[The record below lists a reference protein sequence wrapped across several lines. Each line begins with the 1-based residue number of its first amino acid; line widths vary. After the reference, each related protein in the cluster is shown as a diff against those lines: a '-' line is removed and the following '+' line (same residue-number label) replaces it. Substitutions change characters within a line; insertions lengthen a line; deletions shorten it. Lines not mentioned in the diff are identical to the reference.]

1 MQLRTPSKK
10 NTNISNKDIE
20 KEFKNLRKELLDLTL
35 RNPLLNFK
43 ARNRNLSIINQSP
56 MNAYKILV
64 LENKRM
70 YFSPNKKETKRSR
83 AHTFIDQTREFLS
96 QETDKTLK
104 ADLTP
109 SELQK
114 RLFYID
120 QQSKTMVQEQGY
132 NILYI
137 ALGFIEWIDK
147 KKPRQKNLAP
157 LILIPVALE
166 RKKVG
171 NSFSLSWTGEDIQ
184 NNISIQAKLREAGIE
199 LPKFEQTS
207 YIEGVNQ
214 YLADVKKAIRPFS
227 KWDVRDDVALGF
239 FSFTK
244 FVMYNDLNP
253 ESWSEDVDLTKNEL
267 IQAIFNPSKNIY
279 EDTFEEEDVD
289 EKLHYKT
296 MYQVLD
302 ADSSQIAVIENVK
315 AGHNL
320 VVEGPPGTGKSQT
333 IVNLIAELI
342 AEGKTV
348 LFVSEKMAAL
358 EVVKSRLD
366 SVGLGKFVL
375 ELHSHKTRR
384 KQLLKNLKKATN
396 VRDTR
401 DLKLDQTLRK
411 LENLRDQLDQYAEVI
426 HHPVANVKLSPFELY
441 GMKESSEDYF
451 SKQSRMLPLVRFD
464 NAEDLTM
471 KDLDDIII
479 SLENLAE
486 LYSTIS
492 KNNPWSYCNP
502 KSLLPA
508 DLREI
513 EMLIR
518 DSLESLTDFR
528 YEMNIINEVY
538 GIKIPNTLKEYED
551 SITAL
556 NILNSESAD
565 LVDSSILLSKHWF
578 NNPGQSLELIKLLQR
593 YQNASGLFNKF
604 SDYLLV
610 ADLDTIIYDLEKD
623 SNKKFKLFGGNSHK
637 EELYKLYNGNVP
649 SDREALND
657 LIKVRNHIRVRQSIK
672 DNEALGKA
680 YFGDLWSEH
689 ADANELKQ
697 VANWMNKFV
706 YLISNGTFSENT
718 VKMLSND
725 LFQPN
730 IDSGIEEYVEKG
742 NRFYENLKRLESK
755 LNPRSKIIF
764 KRETEDVPFDK
775 WENQLNKWKGQLSSL
790 HLWSQYSNT
799 KKACMNSPAS
809 LFIKTIEKRNIRK
822 DDVKPLVL
830 GNFADSLLNIVFNEN
845 DTLATFIGEL
855 HENRIAEF
863 KDLDKKIINLNRKRI
878 FNKLNSQIPKIYGAA
893 NDPEAKVLAGEFTRK
908 SGHLPV
914 RTLLEKAGGT
924 IKKIKPVF
932 MMSPL
937 SIAQYLDPTNPKL
950 QFDVVIFDEASQVK
964 PEDALGAF
972 MRGKTAV
979 VMGDTQQLPP
989 TSFFDQMTDSES
1001 GEEVATALDM
1011 ESILHLCK
1019 LSFPVK
1025 MLKWHYRSRHESL
1038 INISNREFYDNEL
1051 LVYPSPSHSDPELGL
1066 KFHYNPNT
1074 QYHRGEGSANPL
1086 EAKDVVKEI
1095 FKHFEKYGDTKSL
1108 GVGTFSVA
1116 QKNAILE
1123 ELEIERKS
1131 HPEFE
1136 PLFSDSKEE
1145 RFFVKNLETIQGD
1158 ERDVIL
1164 ISVGYGYD
1172 TEGKMSLN
1180 FGPLNQDGGERR
1192 LNVLVTRAREKCVVF
1207 TNFRAHDIHLTANPP
1222 FGVKSLQSFLEY
1234 AENLHY
1240 NQSLQDDDYEDAP
1253 FEDAIY
1259 NFISENGYQVDKKVG
1274 CAGFRVDLAIIDPD
1288 NPGKYILGI
1297 QCDGH
1302 NYASSKV
1309 ARDRDR
1315 LREQV
1320 LNGLGWNIYHIWSTD
1335 WYRNRDLAR
1344 AKLLE
1349 NIEST
1354 IINTKVKELKK
1365 KIDDVES
1372 MKINPVTTVILG
1384 KDKDDDTRE
1393 DESDSSID
1401 SDFMNENIAEDIGSI
1416 DNDLA
1421 NIQRV
1426 KENIVEKTEKEKEK
1440 EDLINRY
1447 LEGFDDELN
1456 KNSSKDNNVENEED
1470 SIDFNEDEEDSIDF
1484 NDDDSIDFSEA
1495 EDDSFDFN
1503 EYPED
1508 DNSSKNDDLDE
1519 FSNDFDESNEDLEDI
1534 KLSNL
1539 TEEDKEDINSH
1550 KNATIVDIFGDD
1562 EDDEDGI
1569 ANEYSLSNSPK
1580 FRKKKSSEDESKSKK
1595 EIKTKENAQNNAPKK
1610 DKKDNEKFKITAPK
1624 KDKKENRNIKI
1635 TAPKNEKKENK
1646 NIERSKPQKENK
1658 NYEKENKTNLK
1669 HQKENKN
1676 YEKINKTNPNH
1687 QKNKFNSSKDD
1698 ISSKFEGNSNHKG
1711 KIQENDSNI
1720 KKDILEG
1727 EFKLKENNKF
1737 NKRKNSS
1744 RMNNNGNHRGK
1755 SLMNRLR
1762 NLGDGLVNNLQ
1773 NNDNQDN
1780 QKSND
1785 IPKEEKTIE
1794 DKPQKDES
1802 IEFKPQ
1808 NEMIEEFIE
1817 DIEDSPIDESDILK
1831 EIIEDTP
1838 IEESDILKEII
1849 EETPIEESDIL
1860 EENMQEEIE
1869 FLDDEIEDDANIYRQ
1884 EETFIIDEDI
1894 KNNTNDIIDEDIDY
1908 IPHDTLEEDINSI
1921 AEDIIEEDIEEISED
1936 IIREMDEED
1945 FENKDSEGNENM
1957 KEYSAPRRKKNEES
1971 YDDSL
1976 DVIVPISAERR
1987 RNNQNDPYEED
1998 GEYISPIDDEE
2009 YEEYYEE
2016 EPNDYE
2022 EFYKAHE
2029 SEDYIEEK
2037 RGNPGNNQP
2046 KTNGKTIQ
2054 EDPDSPYY
2062 YSAVGIENAL
2072 KKNAVQYPRGNDR
2085 NKTGL
2090 AGTVNSIKNE
2100 MLYLKASMDEIENP
2114 TEREMVY
2121 VIDRNADDEFF
2132 EDPYDPYEETVV
2144 VENTQTVE
2152 EEKYESLFTSK
2163 KHEYLDKIEEYT
2175 GSSSDDSYLDD
2186 SIDDAFLEELTESDY
2201 VETDPEPIIP
2211 VNSSITDE
2219 ITHSTQP
2226 IPEDID
2232 SDLDFVHIDDI
2243 GLDSELEDSFEDIE
2257 IDDDEFEDII
2267 TDVGQNYQEMEDER
2281 YLEANVLSPVDN
2293 TRLTPSGKLS
2303 DYIEDYKEIEDL
2315 IIKSP
2320 SEIYDDEMKLAT
2332 AIMDI
2337 VAAEGPV
2344 HVDTVIRRFRESCNL
2359 SRAGTKF
2366 KNTILAGIDRNESHL
2381 LLIREKDFL
2390 FIDYDSV
2397 KVRKRV
2403 KPNID
2408 LISEVEIEKSIDLV
2422 LSFEKSLKVQEL
2434 AKSVSRTFGFRS
2446 TSKKTSNKITL
2457 VIDSMIGKGILINN
2471 NGKIEFR

>member
-1 MQLRTPSKK
+1 MQFRTPSKN
-10 NTNISNKDIE
+10 NTISNKDIE

-35 RNPLLNFK
+35 RNPLLSFK

-64 LENKRM
+64 LENKKM
-70 YFSPNKKETKRSR
+70 YFSPNKAETKRSR
-83 AHTFIDQTREFLS
+83 AHTFIDQTKEFLS
-96 QETDKTLK
+96 SESDKTLK

-157 LILIPVALE
+157 LILIPVAME

-227 KWDVRDDVALGF
+227 KWDVKDDVALGF

-253 ESWSEDVDLTKNEL
+253 ESWSKDVDLTKNEL
-267 IQAIFNPSKNIY
+267 IQSIFNPSKNVY

-384 KQLLKNLKKATN
+384 KQFLKNLKKATN
-396 VRDTR
+396 VRATR

-411 LENLRDQLDQYAEVI
+411 LENLRDQLDQYAEII
-426 HHPVANVKLSPFELY
+426 HAPVANVNLTPFELY

-451 SKQSRMLPLVRFD
+451 ARQNKLLPLVRFN
-464 NAEDLTM
+464 NAEDLSM
-471 KDLDDIII
+471 KELDDIII

-513 EMLIR
+513 ELLIR

-528 YEMNIINEVY
+528 YEMDVVNEVY

-565 LVDSSILLSKHWF
+565 LVDSSILLSKYWF
-578 NNPGQSLELIKLLQR
+578 NSPEKSLELIKLLQH
-593 YQNASGLFNKF
+593 YQHASGLFNKF

-610 ADLDTIIYDLEKD
+610 ADLDTIIYDLEKE
-623 SNKKFKLFGGNSHK
+623 SHKKFKLFGGNSHK

-657 LIKVRNHIRVRQSIK
+657 LIKVRNHIKIRQSLK
-672 DNEALGKA
+672 DNEALGRA
-680 YFGDLWSEH
+680 YFGDLWSEN
-689 ADANELKQ
+689 ANINDLKQ

-706 YLISNGTFSENT
+706 YLLSNGTFSETT

-725 LFQPN
+725 LFLPDMGSS
-730 IDSGIEEYVEKG
+730 IDEYVEKG
-742 NRFYENLKRLESK
+742 NRFYENLKKLESK

-764 KRETEDVPFDK
+764 KRETDDVPFDK

-799 KKACMNSPAS
+799 KRACRNSEAS
-809 LFIKTIEKRNIRK
+809 LFIKTIEKRNIKK
-822 DDVKPLVL
+822 DDVKPMVL

-855 HENRIAEF
+855 HENRIKEF
-863 KDLDKKIINLNRKRI
+863 KDLDVKIINLNRKRI
-878 FNKLNSQIPKIYGAA
+878 FNKLNSEIPKIYGAA

-1051 LVYPSPSHSDPELGL
+1051 LVYPSPSHTDPELGL

-1086 EAKDVVKEI
+1086 EARDVVKEI
-1095 FKHFEKYGDTKSL
+1095 FKHFAKYGDKKSL

-1123 ELEIERKS
+1123 ELEIERKA
-1131 HPEFE
+1131 HPEYE
-1136 PLFSDSKEE
+1136 ALFSENKEE

-1222 FGVKSLQSFLEY
+1222 FGVKSLQAFLEY

-1240 NQSLQDDDYEDAP
+1240 NQSVQYDDYEEAP
-1253 FEDAIY
+1253 FEDAIC
-1259 NFISENGYQVDKKVG
+1259 NFIAENGYEVDKKVG
-1274 CAGFRVDLAIIDPD
+1274 CAGFRVDLAIKDPD

-1354 IINTKVKELKK
+1354 IVNTKVKDLKK
-1365 KIDDVES
+1365 KINDVES

-1384 KDKDDDTRE
+1384 KDDDEE
-1393 DESDSSID
+1393 DNDDFIENNEENDMDISDNISDSI
-1401 SDFMNENIAEDIGSI
+1401 EDKIM

-1421 NIQRV
+1421 NIQSI
-1426 KENIVEKTEKEKEK
+1426 KEEINIKTEKDKEKENLINKYLERFDDEFTKNTSKEDKTSIDDIPDLIDDENEIDIPSVDNIKIEDKNPNVPRNKDINKDINKNKSNEKDENTDIPIKRNIKKEEKSQNKQSNTHIKHEKEK
-1440 EDLINRY
+1440 
-1447 LEGFDDELN
+1447 
-1456 KNSSKDNNVENEED
+1456 K
-1470 SIDFNEDEEDSIDF
+1470 
-1484 NDDDSIDFSEA
+1484 
-1495 EDDSFDFN
+1495 
-1503 EYPED
+1503 
-1508 DNSSKNDDLDE
+1508 
-1519 FSNDFDESNEDLEDI
+1519 SN
-1534 KLSNL
+1534 
-1539 TEEDKEDINSH
+1539 
-1550 KNATIVDIFGDD
+1550 
-1562 EDDEDGI
+1562 
-1569 ANEYSLSNSPK
+1569 
-1580 FRKKKSSEDESKSKK
+1580 
-1595 EIKTKENAQNNAPKK
+1595 
-1610 DKKDNEKFKITAPK
+1610 
-1624 KDKKENRNIKI
+1624 
-1635 TAPKNEKKENK
+1635 
-1646 NIERSKPQKENK
+1646 SKPQRS
-1658 NYEKENKTNLK
+1658 T
-1669 HQKENKN
+1669 
-1676 YEKINKTNPNH
+1676 
-1687 QKNKFNSSKDD
+1687 KFNSSKDD
-1698 ISSKFEGNSNHKG
+1698 VSSKFEGNSKDKKTKTKDNSSNKKG
-1711 KIQENDSNI
+1711 
-1720 KKDILEG
+1720 ILDG
-1727 EFKLKENNKF
+1727 EFKVKENFAGSNKA
-1737 NKRKNSS
+1737 NNTPKENR
-1744 RMNNNGNHRGK
+1744 NNGNTMAK

-1762 NLGDGLVNNLQ
+1762 NIGDELVNNRQ
-1773 NNDNQDN
+1773 NNGSQNIDGSEKT
-1780 QKSND
+1780 QKSK
-1785 IPKEEKTIE
+1785 KEQIKKSNEPQVEKTI
-1794 DKPQKDES
+1794 PQKEENKPIEKKSIERERLKEEPVDLETNNIHDQTYENVNEFEEKES
-1802 IEFKPQ
+1802 I
-1808 NEMIEEFIE
+1808 ISDD
-1817 DIEDSPIDESDILK
+1817 DIEYTTEENLEVDIKENIKEDNK
-1831 EIIEDTP
+1831 EIFEEKVED
-1838 IEESDILKEII
+1838 E
-1849 EETPIEESDIL
+1849 
-1860 EENMQEEIE
+1860 
-1869 FLDDEIEDDANIYRQ
+1869 
-1884 EETFIIDEDI
+1884 IDEDI
-1894 KNNTNDIIDEDIDY
+1894 KGAPVYSFDEEDEDDDVIVY
-1908 IPHDTLEEDINSI
+1908 SLED
-1921 AEDIIEEDIEEISED
+1921 DIEDDIEDISED
-1936 IIREMDEED
+1936 IIQELNEED
-1945 FENKDSEGNENM
+1945 LETNESEGIENM
-1957 KEYSAPRRKKNEES
+1957 REYKAPRRKK
-1971 YDDSL
+1971 DDDAFDDAP
-1976 DVIVPISAERR
+1976 DVIVPISAEI
-1987 RNNQNDPYEED
+1987 RNNNHNNSYGED
-1998 GEYISPIDDEE
+1998 GDYISPIDNDEF
-2009 YEEYYEE
+2009 
-2016 EPNDYE
+2016 E
-2022 EFYKAHE
+2022 EFYEE
-2029 SEDYIEEK
+2029 SKDSVNEIDNAQSNDHSQAQDESFHDPN
-2037 RGNPGNNQP
+2037 NP
-2046 KTNGKTIQ
+2046 
-2054 EDPDSPYY
+2054 ESPYY
-2062 YSAVGIENAL
+2062 YSAVGIDNAL
-2072 KKNAVQYPRGNDR
+2072 KKNAVQYPRTNDR

-2090 AGTVNSIKNE
+2090 AGTVSSLKNE

-2114 TEREMVY
+2114 TERETVY

-2132 EDPYDPYEETVV
+2132 EDPYDPYQEPTVID
-2144 VENTQTVE
+2144 NTQKS
-2152 EEKYESLFTSK
+2152 EEKRYDSLFTSK

-2175 GSSSDDSYLDD
+2175 NESSNDYLGDSADSFLDEIPEFD
-2186 SIDDAFLEELTESDY
+2186 YIDEET
-2201 VETDPEPIIP
+2201 EPIIP
-2211 VNSSITDE
+2211 ISSSINQETDIYE
-2219 ITHSTQP
+2219 TNSETYIQSNES
-2226 IPEDID
+2226 IPDHRTEESIILEELGEKLID
-2232 SDLDFVHIDDI
+2232 SDDEFEHID
-2243 GLDSELEDSFEDIE
+2243 DIE
-2257 IDDDEFEDII
+2257 IDDKQFEDII
-2267 TDVGQNYQEMEDER
+2267 SGVGQGYQDMEDER
-2281 YLEANVLSPVDN
+2281 IKETNVLRAVDN
-2293 TRLTPSGKLS
+2293 TRLTPTGELS
-2303 DYIEDYKEIEDL
+2303 DYIEDYKEIENL
-2315 IIKSP
+2315 IIQSP
-2320 SEIYDDEMKLAT
+2320 SEIYEDEKKLAT
-2332 AIMDI
+2332 AVMDI

-2344 HVDTVIRRFRESCNL
+2344 HVDTVIRRLREGCGL

-2366 KNTILAGIDRNESHL
+2366 KNTILQVIDRNENHL
-2381 LLIREKDFL
+2381 LLIRENDFL
-2390 FIDYDSV
+2390 FIDYDSI

-2408 LISEVEIEKSIDLV
+2408 LISEVEIEKAIDLV

-2434 AKSVSRTFGFRS
+2434 AKNVSRTFGFRS

>member
-1 MQLRTPSKK
+1 MQFRTPSKN
-10 NTNISNKDIE
+10 NTISNKDIE

-43 ARNRNLSIINQSP
+43 ARNRNLNIINQTP

-96 QETDKTLK
+96 SETDKTLK

-137 ALGFIEWIDK
+137 ALGFIEWVDK

-184 NNISIQAKLREAGIE
+184 NNISIQAKLREAGVE

-207 YIEGVNQ
+207 YLEGVNQ

-267 IQAIFNPSKNIY
+267 IQSIFNPSKNVY

-396 VRDTR
+396 VRATR

-426 HHPVANVKLSPFELY
+426 HHPIANVRLSPFELY

-451 SKQSRMLPLVRFD
+451 SKQSKMLPLVRFN

-471 KDLDDIII
+471 KELDDIII

-513 EMLIR
+513 ELLIR

-528 YEMNIINEVY
+528 YEMNVINEVY

-556 NILNSESAD
+556 NILNSESVN
-565 LVDSSILLSKHWF
+565 LVDSSILLSKYWF
-578 NNPGQSLELIKLLQR
+578 NNPEKSLELIKLLQH
-593 YQNASGLFNKF
+593 YQHASGLFNKF

-657 LIKVRNHIRVRQSIK
+657 LIKVRNHIKIRQSLK
-672 DNEALGKA
+672 DNEALGRA

-689 ADANELKQ
+689 ADVNELKQ

-706 YLISNGTFSENT
+706 YLLSNGTFSETT

-725 LFQPN
+725 LFHPS

-742 NRFYENLKRLESK
+742 NRFYENLKKLESK

-775 WENQLNKWKGQLSSL
+775 WEIQLNKWKGQLSSL

-809 LFIKTIEKRNIRK
+809 LFIKTIEKRNIKK

-863 KDLDKKIINLNRKRI
+863 KDLDRKIINLNRKRI

-914 RTLLEKAGGT
+914 RTLLEKAGGA

-1051 LVYPSPSHSDPELGL
+1051 LVYPSPSHTDPELGL

-1095 FKHFEKYGDTKSL
+1095 FKHFEKYGDRKSL

-1123 ELEIERKS
+1123 ELEIERKA

-1136 PLFSDSKEE
+1136 PLFSENKEE

-1240 NQSLQDDDYEDAP
+1240 NQSVQDDDYDDAP

-1259 NFISENGYQVDKKVG
+1259 NFISENGYEVDKKVG

-1354 IINTKVKELKK
+1354 IINTKVKDLKK

-1384 KDKDDDTRE
+1384 KDKDDE
-1393 DESDSSID
+1393 DDVESDDEYD
-1401 SDFMNENIAEDIGSI
+1401 SDSINDNDSDDISSI

-1426 KENIVEKTEKEKEK
+1426 KEEMDEKSEKEKEK

-1447 LEGFDDELN
+1447 LEGFDDEVS
-1456 KNSSKDNNVENEED
+1456 KNSSKNHKSKSE
-1470 SIDFNEDEEDSIDF
+1470 
-1484 NDDDSIDFSEA
+1484 DDSIILNDAIE
-1495 EDDSFDFN
+1495 EENSFDADNLDDFN
-1503 EYPED
+1503 Q
-1508 DNSSKNDDLDE
+1508 DLDDVE
-1519 FSNDFDESNEDLEDI
+1519 ESDSNI
-1534 KLSNL
+1534 
-1539 TEEDKEDINSH
+1539 EEIIDAHSQ
-1550 KNATIVDIFGDD
+1550 KNATVIDIFDD
-1562 EDDEDGI
+1562 EEEEDNTTVMDLFDDVDEEELDEI
-1569 ANEYSLSNSPK
+1569 SIPK
-1580 FRKKKSSEDESKSKK
+1580 ENKIIQKEKPKKS
-1595 EIKTKENAQNNAPKK
+1595 
-1610 DKKDNEKFKITAPK
+1610 
-1624 KDKKENRNIKI
+1624 NIK
-1635 TAPKNEKKENK
+1635 KEKKEK
-1646 NIERSKPQKENK
+1646 VNIKKDKPQKENK
-1658 NYEKENKTNLK
+1658 PERKVNKVNPKPKKEIKQERKVNKV
-1669 HQKENKN
+1669 
-1676 YEKINKTNPNH
+1676 NPKSHN
-1687 QKNKFNSSKDD
+1687 NKFNSSKDD
-1698 ISSKFEGNSNHKG
+1698 ISAQFEGNSKA
-1711 KIQENDSNI
+1711 KENPKKDDSNN
-1720 KKDILEG
+1720 KKDVLEG
-1727 EFKLKENNKF
+1727 EFKLKERADDSHKTQ
-1737 NKRKNSS
+1737 NSS
-1744 RMNNNGNHRGK
+1744 RSNRNNENHRGK

-1762 NLGDGLVNNLQ
+1762 NIGDGLVNNLQ
-1773 NNDNQDN
+1773 NNDNQNN
-1780 QKSND
+1780 QKSKD
-1785 IPKEEKTIE
+1785 VSKEERNIKTE
-1794 DKPQKDES
+1794 KPQKANNSSKEDANIDSNQSKKEEFIDNKPKDEV
-1802 IEFKPQ
+1802 
-1808 NEMIEEFIE
+1808 IEEFIK
-1817 DIEDSPIDESDILK
+1817 DIKDEQFEDSVALEDDIH
-1831 EIIEDTP
+1831 EE
-1838 IEESDILKEII
+1838 IEEPISLEDDIH
-1849 EETPIEESDIL
+1849 
-1860 EENMQEEIE
+1860 EEIE
-1869 FLDDEIEDDANIYRQ
+1869 FLDAETDDNINDYVE

-1894 KNNTNDIIDEDIDY
+1894 TNNTNDIIDEDI
-1908 IPHDTLEEDINSI
+1908 
-1921 AEDIIEEDIEEISED
+1921 EEISDD
-1936 IIREMDEED
+1936 IIREMDED

-1957 KEYSAPRRKKNEES
+1957 NEYRNPKRKIKEES
-1971 YDDSL
+1971 YDSP
-1976 DVIVPISAERR
+1976 DVIVPISAEIR
-1987 RNNQNDPYEED
+1987 RNNQNNPYDEEGD
-1998 GEYISPIDDEE
+1998 YISPINDEE
-2009 YEEYYEE
+2009 YDEYYEESESGDYEEYYEE
-2016 EPNDYE
+2016 
-2022 EFYKAHE
+2022 HE
-2029 SEDYIEEK
+2029 SKDYIEKEAETP
-2037 RGNPGNNQP
+2037 RNNAQNSAE
-2046 KTNGKTIQ
+2046 TVQ

-2062 YSAVGIENAL
+2062 YSAVGIDNAL
-2072 KKNAVQYPRGNDR
+2072 KKNAIQYPRNDR

-2090 AGTVNSIKNE
+2090 AGTVSSIKNE

-2144 VENTQTVE
+2144 VDNTQRAE
-2152 EEKYESLFTSK
+2152 EESYDSLFTSK

-2175 GSSSDDSYLDD
+2175 NDSSDNSYLDD
-2186 SIDDAFLEELTESDY
+2186 SIDDAFLEELTESEY
-2201 VETDPEPIIP
+2201 IETDTEPIVPISSSLSVENTSPTQSVPAGEP
-2211 VNSSITDE
+2211 VSDE
-2219 ITHSTQP
+2219 
-2226 IPEDID
+2226 E
-2232 SDLDFVHIDDI
+2232 FVHIEDLE
-2243 GLDSELEDSFEDIE
+2243 LDSQFEDSYEDIV
-2257 IDDDEFEDII
+2257 IDDEEFEDII

-2281 YLEANVLSPVDN
+2281 YIKDNVLSPVDN

-2303 DYIEDYKEIEDL
+2303 DYIEDYKEIEDV

-2320 SEIYDDEMKLAT
+2320 AEIYDDEMKLAT
-2332 AIMDI
+2332 AVMDI

-2344 HVDTVIRRFRESCNL
+2344 HVDTVIRRLRESCNL

-2366 KNTILAGIDRNESHL
+2366 KNTILAAIDRNESHL

-2457 VIDSMIGKGILINN
+2457 VIDSMIGKGVLINN

>member
-1 MQLRTPSKK
+1 MQFRTPSKN
-10 NTNISNKDIE
+10 NTISNKDIE

-43 ARNRNLSIINQSP
+43 ARNRNLNIINQTP

-96 QETDKTLK
+96 SETDKTLK

-137 ALGFIEWIDK
+137 ALGFIEWVDK

-184 NNISIQAKLREAGIE
+184 NNISIQAKLREAGVE

-207 YIEGVNQ
+207 YLEGVNQ

-267 IQAIFNPSKNIY
+267 IQSIFNPSKNVY

-396 VRDTR
+396 VRATR

-426 HHPVANVKLSPFELY
+426 HHPIANVRLSPFELY

-451 SKQSRMLPLVRFD
+451 SKQSKMLPLVRFN

-471 KDLDDIII
+471 KELDDIII

-513 EMLIR
+513 ELLIR

-528 YEMNIINEVY
+528 YEMNVINEVY

-556 NILNSESAD
+556 NILNSESVN
-565 LVDSSILLSKHWF
+565 LVDSSILLSKYWF
-578 NNPGQSLELIKLLQR
+578 SNPEKSLELIKLLQH
-593 YQNASGLFNKF
+593 YQHASGLFNKF

-657 LIKVRNHIRVRQSIK
+657 LIKVRNHIKIRQSLK
-672 DNEALGKA
+672 DNEALGRA

-689 ADANELKQ
+689 ANVNELKQ

-706 YLISNGTFSENT
+706 YLLSNGTFSETT

-725 LFQPN
+725 LFHPS

-742 NRFYENLKRLESK
+742 NRFYENLKKLESK

-775 WENQLNKWKGQLSSL
+775 WEIQLNKWKGQLSSL

-809 LFIKTIEKRNIRK
+809 LFIKTIEKRNIKK

-863 KDLDKKIINLNRKRI
+863 KDLDRKIINLNRKRI

-914 RTLLEKAGGT
+914 RTLLEKAGGA

-1051 LVYPSPSHSDPELGL
+1051 LVYPSPSHTDPELGL

-1095 FKHFEKYGDTKSL
+1095 FKHFEKYGDRKSL

-1123 ELEIERKS
+1123 ELEIERKA

-1136 PLFSDSKEE
+1136 ALFSENKEE

-1240 NQSLQDDDYEDAP
+1240 NQSVQEDDYDDAP

-1259 NFISENGYQVDKKVG
+1259 NFISENGYEVDKKVG

-1354 IINTKVKELKK
+1354 IINTKVKDLKK
-1365 KIDDVES
+1365 KIDAVES

-1384 KDKDDDTRE
+1384 KDKDDE
-1393 DESDSSID
+1393 DDLESDGEYDVDSINDND
-1401 SDFMNENIAEDIGSI
+1401 SDDISSI

-1426 KENIVEKTEKEKEK
+1426 KAEMDEKSEKEKEK

-1447 LEGFDDELN
+1447 LEGFDDEVS
-1456 KNSSKDNNVENEED
+1456 KNSSKNHKSE
-1470 SIDFNEDEEDSIDF
+1470 
-1484 NDDDSIDFSEA
+1484 DDSIDLT
-1495 EDDSFDFN
+1495 DSI
-1503 EYPED
+1503 EEE
-1508 DNSSKNDDLDE
+1508 NSFKADDLDE
-1519 FSNDFDESNEDLEDI
+1519 LTQDLEDI
-1534 KLSNL
+1534 EESDSNVEDI
-1539 TEEDKEDINSH
+1539 TDVISQRNATVIDIFDDEEEEDNTTVMNLFDDVGENELDEGFNPKENKIIQKEKPKESNIKKEKKEKVNIKKDKPKKENKPEI
-1550 KNATIVDIFGDD
+1550 K
-1562 EDDEDGI
+1562 
-1569 ANEYSLSNSPK
+1569 ANKVNPK
-1580 FRKKKSSEDESKSKK
+1580 PKK
-1595 EIKTKENAQNNAPKK
+1595 EIKQ
-1610 DKKDNEKFKITAPK
+1610 
-1624 KDKKENRNIKI
+1624 
-1635 TAPKNEKKENK
+1635 
-1646 NIERSKPQKENK
+1646 ER
-1658 NYEKENKTNLK
+1658 
-1669 HQKENKN
+1669 
-1676 YEKINKTNPNH
+1676 KINKVNPKPKKEIKQERKINKVNPKPKKEIKQERKINKVNPKPKKEIKQERKINKVNPKPKKEIKPERKINKVNPKPKKEIKPERKINKVNPKPH
-1687 QKNKFNSSKDD
+1687 NNKFNSSKDD
-1698 ISSKFEGNSNHKG
+1698 ISAQFEGNSKA
-1711 KIQENDSNI
+1711 KENPKKDDSNN
-1720 KKDILEG
+1720 KKGVLEG
-1727 EFKLKENNKF
+1727 EFKLKEKTDDSH
-1737 NKRKNSS
+1737 KTQNSS
-1744 RMNNNGNHRGK
+1744 RSNNNENHRGK

-1762 NLGDGLVNNLQ
+1762 NIGDGLVNNLQ
-1773 NNDNQDN
+1773 NNDNHNN
-1780 QKSND
+1780 QKSKD
-1785 IPKEEKTIE
+1785 VSKEERNVKTE
-1794 DKPQKDES
+1794 KPQKAKDSSKEDANIDSNQSKKEEFIDNKPKDE
-1802 IEFKPQ
+1802 I
-1808 NEMIEEFIE
+1808 IEEFIK
-1817 DIEDSPIDESDILK
+1817 DIKDEQ
-1831 EIIEDTP
+1831 
-1838 IEESDILKEII
+1838 IEESI
-1849 EETPIEESDIL
+1849 TL
-1860 EENMQEEIE
+1860 EEDMGEEIE
-1869 FLDDEIEDDANIYRQ
+1869 FLDAETDDNINDYVE

-1894 KNNTNDIIDEDIDY
+1894 TNNTNDIIDEDI
-1908 IPHDTLEEDINSI
+1908 
-1921 AEDIIEEDIEEISED
+1921 EEISDD
-1936 IIREMDEED
+1936 IIREMDED

-1957 KEYSAPRRKKNEES
+1957 NEYRNPKRKIKEES

-1987 RNNQNDPYEED
+1987 RNNQINPYDDEGD
-1998 GEYISPIDDEE
+1998 YISPISDEE
-2009 YEEYYEE
+2009 YEYYEE
-2016 EPNDYE
+2016 G
-2022 EFYKAHE
+2022 E
-2029 SEDYIEEK
+2029 SEDYEEYYKEHESKDYIED
-2037 RGNPGNNQP
+2037 NSQTPTSNNAQNNAE
-2046 KTNGKTIQ
+2046 TVQ
-2054 EDPDSPYY
+2054 ENPDSPYY
-2062 YSAVGIENAL
+2062 YSAVGIDNAL
-2072 KKNAVQYPRGNDR
+2072 KKNAIQYPRNDR

-2090 AGTVNSIKNE
+2090 AGTVSSIKNE

-2144 VENTQTVE
+2144 VDNTQRAE
-2152 EEKYESLFTSK
+2152 EENYDSLFTSK

-2175 GSSSDDSYLDD
+2175 NASSDDTYLDD
-2186 SIDDAFLEELTESDY
+2186 SIDDAFLEELTESEY
-2201 VETDPEPIIP
+2201 VETDSEPIVPI
-2211 VNSSITDE
+2211 SSSASVENTS
-2219 ITHSTQP
+2219 STQS
-2226 IPEDID
+2226 IPAREPV
-2232 SDLDFVHIDDI
+2232 SEEEFVHIEDLE
-2243 GLDSELEDSFEDIE
+2243 LDSQFEDSYEDIV
-2257 IDDDEFEDII
+2257 IDDEEFEDII

-2281 YLEANVLSPVDN
+2281 YIKDNVLSPVDN

-2303 DYIEDYKEIEDL
+2303 DYIEDYKEIEDV

-2320 SEIYDDEMKLAT
+2320 AEIYDDEMKLAT
-2332 AIMDI
+2332 AVMDI

-2344 HVDTVIRRFRESCNL
+2344 HVDTVIRRLRESCNL

-2366 KNTILAGIDRNESHL
+2366 KNTILAAIDRNESHL

-2457 VIDSMIGKGILINN
+2457 VIDSMIGKGVLINN

>member
-1 MQLRTPSKK
+1 MQFRTPSKN
-10 NTNISNKDIE
+10 NTISNKDIE

-35 RNPLLNFK
+35 RNPLLSFK
-43 ARNRNLSIINQSP
+43 ARNRNLSIINQTP

-64 LENKRM
+64 LENKKM
-70 YFSPNKKETKRSR
+70 YFSPNKAETKKSR
-83 AHTFIDQTREFLS
+83 AHTFIDQTKEFLS
-96 QETDKTLK
+96 SESDKTLK

-157 LILIPVALE
+157 LILIPVAME

-227 KWDVRDDVALGF
+227 KWDVKDDVALGF

-253 ESWSEDVDLTKNEL
+253 ESWSKDVDLTKNEL
-267 IQAIFNPSKNIY
+267 IQSIFNPSKNVY

-342 AEGKTV
+342 AEEKTV

-384 KQLLKNLKKATN
+384 KQFLKNLKKATN
-396 VRDTR
+396 VRATR

-411 LENLRDQLDQYAEVI
+411 LENLRDQLDQYAEII
-426 HHPVANVKLSPFELY
+426 HTPMANVNLTPFELY

-451 SKQSRMLPLVRFD
+451 ARQSKLLPLVRFN

-471 KDLDDIII
+471 KELDDIII

-513 EMLIR
+513 ELLIR
-518 DSLESLTDFR
+518 DSLESLSDFR
-528 YEMNIINEVY
+528 YEMNVVNEVY

-556 NILNSESAD
+556 NILNSESAN
-565 LVDSSILLSKHWF
+565 LVDSSVLLSKYWF
-578 NNPGQSLELIKLLQR
+578 NSPEKSLELIKLLQH
-593 YQNASGLFNKF
+593 YQHASGLFNKF

-610 ADLDTIIYDLEKD
+610 ADLDTIIYDLEKEF
-623 SNKKFKLFGGNSHK
+623 NKKFKLFGGNSHK

-657 LIKVRNHIRVRQSIK
+657 LIKVRNHIKIRQSLK
-672 DNEALGKA
+672 DNEALGRA
-680 YFGDLWSEH
+680 YFGDLWSEN
-689 ADANELKQ
+689 ANINDLKQ

-706 YLISNGTFSENT
+706 YLISNGTFSETT

-725 LFQPN
+725 LFLPN
-730 IDSGIEEYVEKG
+730 MDSSIDDYVEKG
-742 NRFYENLKRLESK
+742 NRFYENLKKLESK

-764 KRETEDVPFDK
+764 KRETDDVPFDK

-799 KKACMNSPAS
+799 KRACRNSEAS
-809 LFIKTIEKRNIRK
+809 LFIKTIEKRNIKK
-822 DDVKPLVL
+822 DDVKPMVL

-855 HENRIAEF
+855 HENRIKEF
-863 KDLDKKIINLNRKRI
+863 KDLDVKIINLNRKRI
-878 FNKLNSQIPKIYGAA
+878 FNKLNSQIPKIYGAT

-1051 LVYPSPSHSDPELGL
+1051 LVYPSPSHTDPELGL

-1095 FKHFEKYGDTKSL
+1095 FNHFAKYGDKKSL

-1123 ELEIERKS
+1123 ELEIERKA
-1131 HPEFE
+1131 HPEYE
-1136 PLFSDSKEE
+1136 ALFSENKEE

-1222 FGVKSLQSFLEY
+1222 FGVKSLQAFLEY

-1240 NQSLQDDDYEDAP
+1240 NQSVQYEDYDEAP
-1253 FEDAIY
+1253 FEDAIC
-1259 NFISENGYQVDKKVG
+1259 NFIAENGYEVDKKVG
-1274 CAGFRVDLAIIDPD
+1274 CAGFRVDLAIKDPD

-1320 LNGLGWNIYHIWSTD
+1320 LKGLGWNIYHIWSTD

-1354 IINTKVKELKK
+1354 IVNTKVKDLKK
-1365 KIDDVES
+1365 KINDVES

-1384 KDKDDDTRE
+1384 KDDNE
-1393 DESDSSID
+1393 DEND
-1401 SDFMNENIAEDIGSI
+1401 DFIENNEEDEMDIVNTIS

-1421 NIQRV
+1421 NIQSI
-1426 KENIVEKTEKEKEK
+1426 KEEINEKAEKDKEK

-1447 LEGFDDELN
+1447 LEGFDDELT
-1456 KNSSKDNNVENEED
+1456 KNSSKDDKTSINDIPDLIDEEEEID
-1470 SIDFNEDEEDSIDF
+1470 IPSID
-1484 NDDDSIDFSEA
+1484 
-1495 EDDSFDFN
+1495 
-1503 EYPED
+1503 
-1508 DNSSKNDDLDE
+1508 
-1519 FSNDFDESNEDLEDI
+1519 
-1534 KLSNL
+1534 
-1539 TEEDKEDINSH
+1539 
-1550 KNATIVDIFGDD
+1550 
-1562 EDDEDGI
+1562 
-1569 ANEYSLSNSPK
+1569 
-1580 FRKKKSSEDESKSKK
+1580 
-1595 EIKTKENAQNNAPKK
+1595 
-1610 DKKDNEKFKITAPK
+1610 
-1624 KDKKENRNIKI
+1624 NIKI
-1635 TAPKNEKKENK
+1635 EDKKPNPKNK
-1646 NIERSKPQKENK
+1646 NINNDINKNIDNDIHKDVDKDIHKNKSNEKEEKTDIPKEKIRKDRKSKIKSNTRIDQEKEKKSNSKPQRS
-1658 NYEKENKTNLK
+1658 
-1669 HQKENKN
+1669 
-1676 YEKINKTNPNH
+1676 P
-1687 QKNKFNSSKDD
+1687 KFNSSKDD
-1698 ISSKFEGNSNHKG
+1698 VSSKFEGKSMDNKTKSKDNS
-1711 KIQENDSNI
+1711 SN
-1720 KKDILEG
+1720 KKDIQDG
-1727 EFKLKENNKF
+1727 EFKVKENSAGSNKANNTPNR
-1737 NKRKNSS
+1737 NK
-1744 RMNNNGNHRGK
+1744 NNGSTVAK
-1755 SLMNRLR
+1755 SLMNKLR
-1762 NLGDGLVNNLQ
+1762 NIGDELVNNRQ
-1773 NNDNQDN
+1773 NNDSKTVEEPQKAQKEQIKRQSEESHDKKPIKNE
-1780 QKSND
+1780 QKS
-1785 IPKEEKTIE
+1785 IEKETRN
-1794 DKPQKDES
+1794 DES
-1802 IEFKPQ
+1802 IEFEETTIHDQ
-1808 NEMIEEFIE
+1808 INENINTFEEKESIISDDDIEYTTEENLEVDIKENIKEDNKEISEEKIE
-1817 DIEDSPIDESDILK
+1817 DE
-1831 EIIEDTP
+1831 
-1838 IEESDILKEII
+1838 
-1849 EETPIEESDIL
+1849 
-1860 EENMQEEIE
+1860 
-1869 FLDDEIEDDANIYRQ
+1869 
-1884 EETFIIDEDI
+1884 IDEDI
-1894 KNNTNDIIDEDIDY
+1894 KGAQVYSFDEEDEDDDVIVFS
-1908 IPHDTLEEDINSI
+1908 LEDDIK
-1921 AEDIIEEDIEEISED
+1921 EDIEDISKD
-1936 IIREMDEED
+1936 IIQEFNEED
-1945 FENKDSEGNENM
+1945 LETNESEGIENM
-1957 KEYSAPRRKKNEES
+1957 REYKAPRRKKDEDAFDES
-1971 YDDSL
+1971 P
-1976 DVIVPISAERR
+1976 DVIVPISAEI
-1987 RNNQNDPYEED
+1987 RNNNKNNSYDED
-1998 GEYISPIDDEE
+1998 GYYISPIDADEF
-2009 YEEYYEE
+2009 
-2016 EPNDYE
+2016 E
-2022 EFYKAHE
+2022 EFYEE
-2029 SEDYIEEK
+2029 SEDSVNEISDDSQSSGQSQSNEEAYHD
-2037 RGNPGNNQP
+2037 PNN
-2046 KTNGKTIQ
+2046 
-2054 EDPDSPYY
+2054 PDSPYY
-2062 YSAVGIENAL
+2062 YSAVGIDNAL
-2072 KKNAVQYPRGNDR
+2072 KKNAVQYPRNNDR

-2090 AGTVNSIKNE
+2090 AGTVSSLKNE

-2114 TEREMVY
+2114 TERETVY

-2132 EDPYDPYEETVV
+2132 EDPYDPYQEPVV
-2144 VENTQTVE
+2144 IDNTQNPKE
-2152 EEKYESLFTSK
+2152 DNYESLFTSK

-2175 GSSSDDSYLDD
+2175 NPSSDAYVDD
-2186 SIDDAFLEELTESDY
+2186 SADSFLDEIQEFDYIDD
-2201 VETDPEPIIP
+2201 ETEPIIP
-2211 VNSSITDE
+2211 ISSSINQENTTYE
-2219 ITHSTQP
+2219 TNAETYPSTTEP
-2226 IPEDID
+2226 IVEEYIPEESIILDELGDDLID
-2232 SDLDFVHIDDI
+2232 SDDEFVHIDDI
-2243 GLDSELEDSFEDIE
+2243 E
-2257 IDDDEFEDII
+2257 IDDDTFEDII
-2267 TDVGQNYQEMEDER
+2267 TDVGQGYQDMEDER
-2281 YLEANVLSPVDN
+2281 IKETNVLRAVDN
-2293 TRLTPSGKLS
+2293 TRLTPTGEIS
-2303 DYIEDYKEIEDL
+2303 DYIEDYKEIENL
-2315 IIKSP
+2315 IIQSP
-2320 SEIYDDEMKLAT
+2320 SEIYEDEKKLAT
-2332 AIMDI
+2332 AVMDI

-2344 HVDTVIRRFRESCNL
+2344 HVDTVIRRLREGCGL

-2366 KNTILAGIDRNESHL
+2366 KNTILEVIDRNESHL
-2381 LLIREKDFL
+2381 LLIRENDFL

-2408 LISEVEIEKSIDLV
+2408 LISEVEIEKAIDLV
-2422 LSFEKSLKVQEL
+2422 LSFEKSLKVQDL

>member
-1 MQLRTPSKK
+1 MQFRTPSKN
-10 NTNISNKDIE
+10 NTISNKDIE

-35 RNPLLNFK
+35 RNPLLSFK

-64 LENKRM
+64 LENKKM
-70 YFSPNKKETKRSR
+70 YFSPNKTETKKSR
-83 AHTFIDQTREFLS
+83 AHTFIDQTKEFLS
-96 QETDKTLK
+96 SESDKTLK

-157 LILIPVALE
+157 LILIPVAME

-227 KWDVRDDVALGF
+227 KWDVKDDVALGF

-253 ESWSEDVDLTKNEL
+253 ESWSKDVDLTKNEL
-267 IQAIFNPSKNIY
+267 IQSIFNPSKNVY

-384 KQLLKNLKKATN
+384 KQFLKNLKKATN
-396 VRDTR
+396 VRATR

-411 LENLRDQLDQYAEVI
+411 LENLRDQLDQYAEII
-426 HHPVANVKLSPFELY
+426 HTPMANVNLTPFELY

-451 SKQSRMLPLVRFD
+451 ARQSKLLPLVRFN
-464 NAEDLTM
+464 NAEDLSM
-471 KDLDDIII
+471 KELDDIII

-513 EMLIR
+513 ELLIR
-518 DSLESLTDFR
+518 DSLESLSDFR
-528 YEMNIINEVY
+528 YEMNVVNEIY

-556 NILNSESAD
+556 NILNSESAN
-565 LVDSSILLSKHWF
+565 LVDSSVLLSKYWF
-578 NNPGQSLELIKLLQR
+578 NSPDKSLELIKLLQH
-593 YQNASGLFNKF
+593 YQHASGLFNKF

-610 ADLDTIIYDLEKD
+610 ADLDTIIYDLEKE
-623 SNKKFKLFGGNSHK
+623 SNKKFKLFGGNFHK

-657 LIKVRNHIRVRQSIK
+657 LIKVRNHIKIRQSLK
-672 DNEALGKA
+672 DNEALGRA
-680 YFGDLWSEH
+680 YFGDLWSEN
-689 ADANELKQ
+689 ANINDLKQ

-706 YLISNGTFSENT
+706 YLLSNGTFSETT

-725 LFQPN
+725 LLLHDMDSS
-730 IDSGIEEYVEKG
+730 IDDYVEKG
-742 NRFYENLKRLESK
+742 NRFYENLKKLESK

-764 KRETEDVPFDK
+764 KRETDDVPFDK

-799 KKACMNSPAS
+799 KRACRNSEVS
-809 LFIKTIEKRNIRK
+809 LFIKTIEKRNIKK
-822 DDVKPLVL
+822 DDVKPMVL

-855 HENRIAEF
+855 HENRIKEF
-863 KDLDKKIINLNRKRI
+863 KDLDVKIINLNRKRI
-878 FNKLNSQIPKIYGAA
+878 FNKLNSEIPKIYGAV

-1051 LVYPSPSHSDPELGL
+1051 LVYPSPSHTDPELGL

-1095 FKHFEKYGDTKSL
+1095 FKHFEKYGDKKSL

-1123 ELEIERKS
+1123 ELEIERKA
-1131 HPEFE
+1131 HPEYE
-1136 PLFSDSKEE
+1136 ALFSENKEE

-1172 TEGKMSLN
+1172 TEGRMSLN

-1192 LNVLVTRAREKCVVF
+1192 LNVLITRAREKCVVF

-1222 FGVKSLQSFLEY
+1222 FGVKSLQAFLEY

-1240 NQSLQDDDYEDAP
+1240 NQSVQYEDYDEAP
-1253 FEDAIY
+1253 FEDAIC
-1259 NFISENGYQVDKKVG
+1259 NFIAENGYEVDKKVG
-1274 CAGFRVDLAIIDPD
+1274 CAGFRVDLAIRDSD

-1320 LNGLGWNIYHIWSTD
+1320 LKGLGWNIYHIWSTD

-1354 IINTKVKELKK
+1354 IVNTKVKDLKK
-1365 KIDDVES
+1365 KINAVES

-1384 KDKDDDTRE
+1384 KDKDDEESSDEFTQNNEENDVNIVDTIDKNIDDNSE
-1393 DESDSSID
+1393 DDITD
-1401 SDFMNENIAEDIGSI
+1401 NITGNIA
-1416 DNDLA
+1416 DNDLP
-1421 NIQRV
+1421 NIQSV
-1426 KENIVEKTEKEKEK
+1426 KEEINEKSEKDKEK

-1447 LEGFDDELN
+1447 LEGFDEEFTKD
-1456 KNSSKDNNVENEED
+1456 SSKDEKS
-1470 SIDFNEDEEDSIDF
+1470 SI
-1484 NDDDSIDFSEA
+1484 
-1495 EDDSFDFN
+1495 
-1503 EYPED
+1503 
-1508 DNSSKNDDLDE
+1508 
-1519 FSNDFDESNEDLEDI
+1519 EDI
-1534 KLSNL
+1534 PDLIDG
-1539 TEEDKEDINSH
+1539 EEEIDIS
-1550 KNATIVDIFGDD
+1550 
-1562 EDDEDGI
+1562 
-1569 ANEYSLSNSPK
+1569 SL
-1580 FRKKKSSEDESKSKK
+1580 
-1595 EIKTKENAQNNAPKK
+1595 ENANNEVKK
-1610 DKKDNEKFKITAPK
+1610 L
-1624 KDKKENRNIKI
+1624 NIPI
-1635 TAPKNEKKENK
+1635 NK
-1646 NIERSKPQKENK
+1646 NIEKEKDKKSEIPNRENNKKEEKDQNKQANTHIKQEKEKRSNSKPQK
-1658 NYEKENKTNLK
+1658 
-1669 HQKENKN
+1669 
-1676 YEKINKTNPNH
+1676 NP
-1687 QKNKFNSSKDD
+1687 KFNSSKDAV
-1698 ISSKFEGNSNHKG
+1698 SSKFEEKSKENETKAKDNS
-1711 KIQENDSNI
+1711 SN
-1720 KKDILEG
+1720 KKEIRDD
-1727 EFKLKENNKF
+1727 EFKVKEQDASF
-1737 NKRKNSS
+1737 NKSKNSS
-1744 RMNNNGNHRGK
+1744 NRNENNGNTMAK

-1762 NLGDGLVNNLQ
+1762 NIGDELVNSRQ
-1773 NNDNQDN
+1773 NSDSQSIKDSQNAPKKE
-1780 QKSND
+1780 QKVNESNKKD
-1785 IPKEEKTIE
+1785 VH
-1794 DKPQKDES
+1794 KDES
-1802 IEFKPQ
+1802 IDLEEANIHNQIDDNLNDLEEKESIISDDDIEYTTEENLELDIKENIKED
-1808 NEMIEEFIE
+1808 NEE
-1817 DIEDSPIDESDILK
+1817 DIEDEIDEYIKGAPVYSF
-1831 EIIEDTP
+1831 EED
-1838 IEESDILKEII
+1838 E
-1849 EETPIEESDIL
+1849 
-1860 EENMQEEIE
+1860 
-1869 FLDDEIEDDANIYRQ
+1869 EDDVIVYS
-1884 EETFIIDEDI
+1884 
-1894 KNNTNDIIDEDIDY
+1894 
-1908 IPHDTLEEDINSI
+1908 LEEDI
-1921 AEDIIEEDIEEISED
+1921 EDISED
-1936 IIREMDEED
+1936 IIQELDE
-1945 FENKDSEGNENM
+1945 KDLETNESEGIENM
-1957 KEYSAPRRKKNEES
+1957 REYKAPRRKKDDDAF
-1971 YDDSL
+1971 DDSP
-1976 DVIVPISAERR
+1976 DVIVPISAEIRN
-1987 RNNQNDPYEED
+1987 NNQNNSYEED
-1998 GEYISPIDDEE
+1998 GDYISPIDAEE
-2009 YEEYYEE
+2009 F
-2016 EPNDYE
+2016 E
-2022 EFYKAHE
+2022 EFYEE
-2029 SEDYIEEK
+2029 SEDSTNTID
-2037 RGNPGNNQP
+2037 GNSQQDKQSQANDESYHDPNNP
-2046 KTNGKTIQ
+2046 
-2054 EDPDSPYY
+2054 ESPYY
-2062 YSAVGIENAL
+2062 YSAVGIDNAL
-2072 KKNAVQYPRGNDR
+2072 KKNAVQYPRNNDR

-2090 AGTVNSIKNE
+2090 AGTVSSLKNE

-2132 EDPYDPYEETVV
+2132 EDPYDPYQEPAVID
-2144 VENTQTVE
+2144 NTQDRE
-2152 EEKYESLFTSK
+2152 EDNYESLFTS

-2175 GSSSDDSYLDD
+2175 NPSSNGYVGDSNDSFSDEIPEFDY
-2186 SIDDAFLEELTESDY
+2186 IDDES
-2201 VETDPEPIIP
+2201 EPIIP
-2211 VNSSITDE
+2211 ISSSINQESTIYETNAETYPATEPIEEHISEESIILEEFGDE
-2219 ITHSTQP
+2219 L
-2226 IPEDID
+2226 ID
-2232 SDLDFVHIDDI
+2232 PDDEFVHIDDI
-2243 GLDSELEDSFEDIE
+2243 E
-2257 IDDDEFEDII
+2257 IDDDTFEDII
-2267 TDVGQNYQEMEDER
+2267 TDVGQGYQDMEDER
-2281 YLEANVLSPVDN
+2281 IKETNVLRAVDN
-2293 TRLTPSGKLS
+2293 TRLTPNGELS
-2303 DYIEDYKEIEDL
+2303 DYIEDYKEIENL

-2320 SEIYDDEMKLAT
+2320 SEIYEDEKKLAT
-2332 AIMDI
+2332 AVMDI

-2344 HVDTVIRRFRESCNL
+2344 HVDTVIRRLREGCGL

-2366 KNTILAGIDRNESHL
+2366 KNTILEVIDRNENHL
-2381 LLIREKDFL
+2381 LLIRENDFL
-2390 FIDYDSV
+2390 FIDYDTV

-2408 LISEVEIEKSIDLV
+2408 LISEVEIEKAIDLV

-2434 AKSVSRTFGFRS
+2434 AKTVSRTFGFKS

>member
-1 MQLRTPSKK
+1 MQFRTPSKN
-10 NTNISNKDIE
+10 NTISNKDIE

-43 ARNRNLSIINQSP
+43 ARNRNLNIINQTP

-96 QETDKTLK
+96 SETDKTLK

-137 ALGFIEWIDK
+137 ALGFIEWVDK

-184 NNISIQAKLREAGIE
+184 NNISIQAKLREAGVE

-207 YIEGVNQ
+207 YLEGVNQ

-267 IQAIFNPSKNIY
+267 IQSIFNPSKNVY

-396 VRDTR
+396 VRATR

-426 HHPVANVKLSPFELY
+426 HHPIANVRLSPFELY

-451 SKQSRMLPLVRFD
+451 SKQSKMLPLVRFN

-471 KDLDDIII
+471 KELDDIII

-513 EMLIR
+513 ELLIR

-528 YEMNIINEVY
+528 YEMNVINEVY

-556 NILNSESAD
+556 NILNSESVN
-565 LVDSSILLSKHWF
+565 LVDSSILLSKYWF
-578 NNPGQSLELIKLLQR
+578 NNPEKSLELIKLLQH
-593 YQNASGLFNKF
+593 YQHASGLFNKF

-657 LIKVRNHIRVRQSIK
+657 LIKVRNHIKIRQSLK
-672 DNEALGKA
+672 DNEALGRA

-689 ADANELKQ
+689 ANVNELKQ

-706 YLISNGTFSENT
+706 YLLSNGTFSETT

-725 LFQPN
+725 LFHPS

-742 NRFYENLKRLESK
+742 NRFYENLKKLESK

-775 WENQLNKWKGQLSSL
+775 WEIQLNKWKGQLSSL

-809 LFIKTIEKRNIRK
+809 LFIKTIEKRNIKK

-863 KDLDKKIINLNRKRI
+863 KDLDRKIINLNRKRI

-914 RTLLEKAGGT
+914 RTLLEKAGGA

-1051 LVYPSPSHSDPELGL
+1051 LVYPSPSHTDPELGL

-1095 FKHFEKYGDTKSL
+1095 FKHFEKYGDRKSL

-1123 ELEIERKS
+1123 ELEIERKA

-1136 PLFSDSKEE
+1136 PLFSENKEE

-1240 NQSLQDDDYEDAP
+1240 NQSVQDDDYDDAP

-1259 NFISENGYQVDKKVG
+1259 NFISENGYEVDKKVG

-1354 IINTKVKELKK
+1354 IINTKVKDLKK

-1384 KDKDDDTRE
+1384 KDKDDE
-1393 DESDSSID
+1393 DDIEDDSEYDSDSINDND
-1401 SDFMNENIAEDIGSI
+1401 SDDISSI

-1426 KENIVEKTEKEKEK
+1426 KEEMDEKSEKEKEK

-1447 LEGFDDELN
+1447 LEGFDDEVN
-1456 KNSSKDNNVENEED
+1456 KNSSKNHKSKSE
-1470 SIDFNEDEEDSIDF
+1470 
-1484 NDDDSIDFSEA
+1484 DDSIILNDAIE
-1495 EDDSFDFN
+1495 EENSFDADNLDDFN
-1503 EYPED
+1503 Q
-1508 DNSSKNDDLDE
+1508 
-1519 FSNDFDESNEDLEDI
+1519 DLEDVEESD
-1534 KLSNL
+1534 SNI
-1539 TEEDKEDINSH
+1539 EEIIDAHSQ
-1550 KNATIVDIFGDD
+1550 KNATVIDIFDD
-1562 EDDEDGI
+1562 EEEEDNTTVMDLFDDVGEDELDEI
-1569 ANEYSLSNSPK
+1569 SIPK
-1580 FRKKKSSEDESKSKK
+1580 ENKIIQKEKPKKS
-1595 EIKTKENAQNNAPKK
+1595 
-1610 DKKDNEKFKITAPK
+1610 
-1624 KDKKENRNIKI
+1624 NIRK
-1635 TAPKNEKKENK
+1635 EKKEK
-1646 NIERSKPQKENK
+1646 VNIKKDKPQKENK
-1658 NYEKENKTNLK
+1658 PERKVNKVNPKPKKEIKQERKVNKV
-1669 HQKENKN
+1669 
-1676 YEKINKTNPNH
+1676 NPKSHN
-1687 QKNKFNSSKDD
+1687 NKFNSSKDD
-1698 ISSKFEGNSNHKG
+1698 ISAQFEGNSKA
-1711 KIQENDSNI
+1711 KENLKNDDSNN
-1720 KKDILEG
+1720 KKGVLEG
-1727 EFKLKENNKF
+1727 EFKLKERADDSHKTQ
-1737 NKRKNSS
+1737 NSS
-1744 RMNNNGNHRGK
+1744 RSNRKYENHRGK

-1762 NLGDGLVNNLQ
+1762 NIGDGLVNNLQ
-1773 NNDNQDN
+1773 NNDNQNN
-1780 QKSND
+1780 QKSKD
-1785 IPKEEKTIE
+1785 VSKEERNIKTE
-1794 DKPQKDES
+1794 KPQKANNSSKEEANIDSNQSKKEEFIDNKPKDEV
-1802 IEFKPQ
+1802 
-1808 NEMIEEFIE
+1808 IEEFIKDIKE
-1817 DIEDSPIDESDILK
+1817 DQ
-1831 EIIEDTP
+1831 
-1838 IEESDILKEII
+1838 IEESG
-1849 EETPIEESDIL
+1849 TL
-1860 EENMQEEIE
+1860 EEDMQEGIE
-1869 FLDDEIEDDANIYRQ
+1869 FLDAETDDYINDYVE

-1894 KNNTNDIIDEDIDY
+1894 TNNTNDIIDEDI
-1908 IPHDTLEEDINSI
+1908 
-1921 AEDIIEEDIEEISED
+1921 EEISDD
-1936 IIREMDEED
+1936 IIREMDED

-1957 KEYSAPRRKKNEES
+1957 NEYRNPKRKIKEES

-1987 RNNQNDPYEED
+1987 RNNQIDPYDEEGD
-1998 GEYISPIDDEE
+1998 YISPISDEE

-2016 EPNDYE
+2016 G
-2022 EFYKAHE
+2022 E
-2029 SEDYIEEK
+2029 SEDYEEYYDEHKSKDYIENEAETP
-2037 RGNPGNNQP
+2037 RNNTQNSAE
-2046 KTNGKTIQ
+2046 TVQ

-2062 YSAVGIENAL
+2062 YSAVGIDNAL
-2072 KKNAVQYPRGNDR
+2072 KKNAIQYPRNDR

-2090 AGTVNSIKNE
+2090 AGTVSSIKNE

-2144 VENTQTVE
+2144 VDNTQRAE
-2152 EEKYESLFTSK
+2152 EESYDSLFTSK

-2175 GSSSDDSYLDD
+2175 NASSDDTYLDD
-2186 SIDDAFLEELTESDY
+2186 SIDDAFLEELTESEY
-2201 VETDPEPIIP
+2201 IETDTEPIVPISSSVSVENTSPTQSVTAREP
-2211 VNSSITDE
+2211 VSE
-2219 ITHSTQP
+2219 
-2226 IPEDID
+2226 EE
-2232 SDLDFVHIDDI
+2232 FVHIEDLE
-2243 GLDSELEDSFEDIE
+2243 LDSQFEDSYEDIV
-2257 IDDDEFEDII
+2257 IDDEEFEDII

-2281 YLEANVLSPVDN
+2281 YIKDNVLSPVDN

-2303 DYIEDYKEIEDL
+2303 DYIEDYKEIEDV

-2320 SEIYDDEMKLAT
+2320 AEIYDDEMKLAT
-2332 AIMDI
+2332 AVMDI

-2344 HVDTVIRRFRESCNL
+2344 HVDTVIRRLRESCNL

-2366 KNTILAGIDRNESHL
+2366 KNTILAAIDRNESHL

-2457 VIDSMIGKGILINN
+2457 VIDSMIGKGVLINN

>member
-1 MQLRTPSKK
+1 MQFRTPSKN
-10 NTNISNKDIE
+10 NTISNKDIE

-43 ARNRNLSIINQSP
+43 ARNRNLNIINQTP
-56 MNAYKILV
+56 MSAYKILV

-96 QETDKTLK
+96 SETDKTLK

-137 ALGFIEWIDK
+137 ALGFIEWVDK

-184 NNISIQAKLREAGIE
+184 NNISIQAKLREAGVE

-207 YIEGVNQ
+207 YLEGVNQ

-267 IQAIFNPSKNIY
+267 IQSIFNPSKNIY

-396 VRDTR
+396 VRATR

-426 HHPVANVKLSPFELY
+426 HHPVANVRLSPFELY

-451 SKQSRMLPLVRFD
+451 SKQSKLLPLVRFN

-471 KDLDDIII
+471 KELDDIII

-513 EMLIR
+513 ELLIR

-556 NILNSESAD
+556 NILNSESVN
-565 LVDSSILLSKHWF
+565 LVDSSILLSKYWF
-578 NNPGQSLELIKLLQR
+578 NSPEKSLELIKLLQH
-593 YQNASGLFNKF
+593 YQHASGLFNKF

-657 LIKVRNHIRVRQSIK
+657 LIKVRNHIKIRQTLK

-689 ADANELKQ
+689 ADINELKQ

-706 YLISNGTFSENT
+706 YLLSNGTFSENT

-725 LFQPN
+725 LFHPS

-742 NRFYENLKRLESK
+742 NRFYENLKKLESK

-775 WENQLNKWKGQLSSL
+775 WEIQLNKWKGQLSSL

-863 KDLDKKIINLNRKRI
+863 KDLDRKIINLNRKRI

-893 NDPEAKVLAGEFTRK
+893 NDPETKVLAGEFTRK

-914 RTLLEKAGGT
+914 RTLLEKAGGA

-1051 LVYPSPSHSDPELGL
+1051 LVYPSPSHTDPELGL

-1095 FKHFEKYGDTKSL
+1095 FKHFEKYGDKKSL

-1123 ELEIERKS
+1123 ELEIERKA

-1136 PLFSDSKEE
+1136 PLFSENKDE

-1240 NQSLQDDDYEDAP
+1240 NQSIQEDDYDDAP

-1259 NFISENGYQVDKKVG
+1259 NFISENGYDVDKKVG

-1297 QCDGH
+1297 QCDGR

-1354 IINTKVKELKK
+1354 IINTKVKDLKK

-1372 MKINPVTTVILG
+1372 MKINPVTTFIPG
-1384 KDKDDDTRE
+1384 SNKDDEDDLEEDT
-1393 DESDSSID
+1393 DYDYDSVNDDNSD
-1401 SDFMNENIAEDIGSI
+1401 DISSI

-1426 KENIVEKTEKEKEK
+1426 KEEMDEKSEKEKEK

-1447 LEGFDDELN
+1447 LEGFDDEVN
-1456 KNSSKDNNVENEED
+1456 KNSSKKHKVESEDVSADLKDPIEEE
-1470 SIDFNEDEEDSIDF
+1470 N
-1484 NDDDSIDFSEA
+1484 
-1495 EDDSFDFN
+1495 SFKD
-1503 EYPED
+1503 
-1508 DNSSKNDDLDE
+1508 DDLDE
-1519 FSNDFDESNEDLEDI
+1519 IDEDFDDVDESDSDVEDI
-1534 KLSNL
+1534 VDVQSQ
-1539 TEEDKEDINSH
+1539 
-1550 KNATIVDIFGDD
+1550 KNATVIDIFGGDEEDNTTVMDIFDD
-1562 EDDEDGI
+1562 IDEEELDEI
-1569 ANEYSLSNSPK
+1569 SIPK
-1580 FRKKKSSEDESKSKK
+1580 ENKVKQKEKPKKS
-1595 EIKTKENAQNNAPKK
+1595 
-1610 DKKDNEKFKITAPK
+1610 
-1624 KDKKENRNIKI
+1624 NIK
-1635 TAPKNEKKENK
+1635 KEKKENVVIKKDKPKKENKQEKKINK
-1646 NIERSKPQKENK
+1646 NNSKKQKDNKQERRAKETNPKQQKENK
-1658 NYEKENKTNLK
+1658 QERRAKETNS
-1669 HQKENKN
+1669 
-1676 YEKINKTNPNH
+1676 NH
-1687 QKNKFNSSKDD
+1687 QRSKFNSSKDD
-1698 ISSKFEGNSNHKG
+1698 ISAQFEGNSKA
-1711 KIQENDSNI
+1711 KENLKKDDSND
-1720 KKDILEG
+1720 KKDVLEG
-1727 EFKLKENNKF
+1727 EFKLKEKTDDSH
-1737 NKRKNSS
+1737 KIQNSS
-1744 RMNNNGNHRGK
+1744 RTNRNNENHRGK
-1755 SLMNRLR
+1755 SLMNRVR
-1762 NLGDGLVNNLQ
+1762 TIRDGLVNNLQ
-1773 NNDNQDN
+1773 NNDNQN
-1780 QKSND
+1780 NHKSED
-1785 IPKEEKTIE
+1785 IPKKERNIKTE
-1794 DKPQKDES
+1794 KPQKADSSSKEEANIDSNQSKKEEFIDNKPKDEV
-1802 IEFKPQ
+1802 
-1808 NEMIEEFIE
+1808 IEEFIK
-1817 DIEDSPIDESDILK
+1817 DIK
-1831 EIIEDTP
+1831 EEQ
-1838 IEESDILKEII
+1838 IEES
-1849 EETPIEESDIL
+1849 SAL
-1860 EENMQEEIE
+1860 EDEMQEEIE
-1869 FLDDEIEDDANIYRQ
+1869 FLDAETDDDINDYPE

-1894 KNNTNDIIDEDIDY
+1894 KNNTNDIIDEDI
-1908 IPHDTLEEDINSI
+1908 
-1921 AEDIIEEDIEEISED
+1921 EEISED
-1936 IIREMDEED
+1936 IIREMDED

-1957 KEYSAPRRKKNEES
+1957 NEYRNPRRKIKEES
-1971 YDDSL
+1971 YDDSP

-1987 RNNQNDPYEED
+1987 RNNQNNPYDED
-1998 GEYISPIDDEE
+1998 GDYISPINDEE

-2016 EPNDYE
+2016 ESEDYE
-2022 EFYKAHE
+2022 EYYEEHE
-2029 SEDYIEEK
+2029 SKDYIEKEAET
-2037 RGNPGNNQP
+2037 PSNNTQNNAE
-2046 KTNGKTIQ
+2046 TVQ

-2062 YSAVGIENAL
+2062 YSAVGIDNAL
-2072 KKNAVQYPRGNDR
+2072 KKNAVQYPRNDR

-2090 AGTVNSIKNE
+2090 AGTVSSIKNE

-2144 VENTQTVE
+2144 VDNTQRTE
-2152 EEKYESLFTSK
+2152 EENYDSLFTSK

-2175 GSSSDDSYLDD
+2175 STSSEDTYLDD
-2186 SIDDAFLEELTESDY
+2186 SIDDAFLEELTESEY
-2201 VETDPEPIIP
+2201 IETDEPIVPITSSLGVENTSSPQSVPTREP
-2211 VNSSITDE
+2211 VS
-2219 ITHSTQP
+2219 
-2226 IPEDID
+2226 D
-2232 SDLDFVHIDDI
+2232 SDFVHIEDLE
-2243 GLDSELEDSFEDIE
+2243 LDSQFEDSYEDIV

-2267 TDVGQNYQEMEDER
+2267 TDVGQNYQDMEDER
-2281 YLEANVLSPVDN
+2281 YIKDNVLSPVDN

-2303 DYIEDYKEIEDL
+2303 DYIEDYKEIEDV

-2320 SEIYDDEMKLAT
+2320 AEIYDDEMKLAT
-2332 AIMDI
+2332 AVMDI

-2344 HVDTVIRRFRESCNL
+2344 HVDTVIRRLRESCNL

-2366 KNTILAGIDRNESHL
+2366 KNTILAAIDRNESHL

-2390 FIDYDSV
+2390 FIDYDSIT
-2397 KVRKRV
+2397 VRKRV

-2408 LISEVEIEKSIDLV
+2408 LISEVEIEKAIDLV

>member
-1 MQLRTPSKK
+1 MQFRTPSKN
-10 NTNISNKDIE
+10 NTISNKDIE

-35 RNPLLNFK
+35 RNPLLSFK
-43 ARNRNLSIINQSP
+43 ARNRNLRIINQSP

-64 LENKRM
+64 LENKKM
-70 YFSPNKKETKRSR
+70 YFSPNKAETKKSR
-83 AHTFIDQTREFLS
+83 AHTFIDQTKEFLS
-96 QETDKTLK
+96 AESDKTLK

-157 LILIPVALE
+157 LILIPVAME

-214 YLADVKKAIRPFS
+214 YLADVKKAIKPFS
-227 KWDVRDDVALGF
+227 KWDVKDDVALGF

-253 ESWSEDVDLTKNEL
+253 ESWSKDVDLTKNEL
-267 IQAIFNPSKNIY
+267 IQSIFNPSKNVY

-384 KQLLKNLKKATN
+384 KQFLKNLKKATN
-396 VRDTR
+396 VRATR

-411 LENLRDQLDQYAEVI
+411 LENLRDQLDQYAEII
-426 HHPVANVKLSPFELY
+426 HHPIANVNLTPFELY

-451 SKQSRMLPLVRFD
+451 AKQSKLLPLVRFN

-471 KDLDDIII
+471 KELDDIII

-513 EMLIR
+513 ELLIR
-518 DSLESLTDFR
+518 DSLESLSDFR
-528 YEMNIINEVY
+528 YEMNVVNEVY

-556 NILNSESAD
+556 NILNSESAN
-565 LVDSSILLSKHWF
+565 LVDSSILLSKYWF
-578 NNPGQSLELIKLLQR
+578 NSPEKSLELIKLLQH
-593 YQNASGLFNKF
+593 YQHASGLFNKF

-610 ADLDTIIYDLEKD
+610 ADLDTIIYDLEKE

-657 LIKVRNHIRVRQSIK
+657 LIKVRNHIKIRQSLK
-672 DNEALGKA
+672 DNEALGRA
-680 YFGDLWSEH
+680 YFGDLWSEN
-689 ADANELKQ
+689 ANVNELKQ

-706 YLISNGTFSENT
+706 YLLSNGTFSETT

-725 LFQPN
+725 LFLPDMDSS
-730 IDSGIEEYVEKG
+730 IDDYVEKG
-742 NRFYENLKRLESK
+742 NRFYENLKKLESK

-764 KRETEDVPFDK
+764 KRETDDVPFDQ

-799 KKACMNSPAS
+799 KRACRNSEAS
-809 LFIKTIEKRNIRK
+809 LFIKTIEKRNIKK
-822 DDVKPLVL
+822 DDVKPMVL

-855 HENRIAEF
+855 HENRIKEF
-863 KDLDKKIINLNRKRI
+863 KDLDVKIINLNRKRI

-908 SGHLPV
+908 SGHLPL

-1051 LVYPSPSHSDPELGL
+1051 LVYPSPSHTDPELGL

-1095 FKHFEKYGDTKSL
+1095 FNHFAKYGDKKSL

-1123 ELEIERKS
+1123 ELEIERKA
-1131 HPEFE
+1131 HPEYE
-1136 PLFSDSKEE
+1136 ALFSENKEE

-1222 FGVKSLQSFLEY
+1222 FGVKSLQAFLEY

-1240 NQSLQDDDYEDAP
+1240 NQSVQYEDYDEAP
-1253 FEDAIY
+1253 FEDAIC
-1259 NFISENGYQVDKKVG
+1259 NFIAENGYEVDKKVG
-1274 CAGFRVDLAIIDPD
+1274 CAGFRVDLAIKDPD

-1354 IINTKVKELKK
+1354 IVNTKVKDLKK
-1365 KIDDVES
+1365 KINDVES

-1384 KDKDDDTRE
+1384 KDDDEE
-1393 DESDSSID
+1393 DNDDFIEESG
-1401 SDFMNENIAEDIGSI
+1401 EEDIGI
-1416 DNDLA
+1416 VDNIADNDLA
-1421 NIQRV
+1421 NIKSI
-1426 KENIVEKTEKEKEK
+1426 KEEINEKAEKDKEK
-1440 EDLINRY
+1440 EDLISKY
-1447 LEGFDDELN
+1447 LEGLDDELT
-1456 KNSSKDNNVENEED
+1456 KNSSKEEKTSIDDIPDLIDDEEED
-1470 SIDFNEDEEDSIDF
+1470 IDFQSIE
-1484 NDDDSIDFSEA
+1484 N
-1495 EDDSFDFN
+1495 
-1503 EYPED
+1503 
-1508 DNSSKNDDLDE
+1508 
-1519 FSNDFDESNEDLEDI
+1519 I
-1534 KLSNL
+1534 KI
-1539 TEEDKEDINSH
+1539 EDKKPNVPKNNGIN
-1550 KNATIVDIFGDD
+1550 KKI
-1562 EDDEDGI
+1562 
-1569 ANEYSLSNSPK
+1569 NENLN
-1580 FRKKKSSEDESKSKK
+1580 K
-1595 EIKTKENAQNNAPKK
+1595 EK
-1610 DKKDNEKFKITAPK
+1610 DKKTDIP
-1624 KDKKENRNIKI
+1624 KENIRKE
-1635 TAPKNEKKENK
+1635 EKNK
-1646 NIERSKPQKENK
+1646 NRSNTHKNQEKVKKTNSKPQRS
-1658 NYEKENKTNLK
+1658 
-1669 HQKENKN
+1669 
-1676 YEKINKTNPNH
+1676 P
-1687 QKNKFNSSKDD
+1687 KFNSSKDD
-1698 ISSKFEGNSNHKG
+1698 VSSKFEANSKEKKTNVKD
-1711 KIQENDSNI
+1711 NSSN
-1720 KKDILEG
+1720 KKDILDG
-1727 EFKLKENNKF
+1727 EFKVKENVNGSNKAKNTSNR
-1737 NKRKNSS
+1737 NK
-1744 RMNNNGNHRGK
+1744 NNGNTVAK

-1762 NLGDGLVNNLQ
+1762 NIGDELVNNRQ
-1773 NNDNQDN
+1773 NNGSQSVKEP
-1780 QKSND
+1780 QKAQKPKKEQIKKSN
-1785 IPKEEKTIE
+1785 ESQAEKSI
-1794 DKPQKDES
+1794 PQKDENRKNDKKS
-1802 IEFKPQ
+1802 IEKEPLKEEIDDFDTNNIHDQ
-1808 NEMIEEFIE
+1808 IDDNVNEFEEKESIISDD
-1817 DIEDSPIDESDILK
+1817 DIEYTTEGN
-1831 EIIEDTP
+1831 
-1838 IEESDILKEII
+1838 
-1849 EETPIEESDIL
+1849 L
-1860 EENMQEEIE
+1860 EV
-1869 FLDDEIEDDANIYRQ
+1869 
-1884 EETFIIDEDI
+1884 DI
-1894 KNNTNDIIDEDIDY
+1894 KENIKKDNKEDF
-1908 IPHDTLEEDINSI
+1908 ED
-1921 AEDIIEEDIEEISED
+1921 EISED
-1936 IIREMDEED
+1936 IKGAPVYSFEED
-1945 FENKDSEGNENM
+1945 EDDDVIVFSLEEDIKDDIEDDSVDDLEDITEDIIQELNEEDLETNESEGIENM
-1957 KEYSAPRRKKNEES
+1957 REYTTRRRRK
-1971 YDDSL
+1971 DDDAFDDAP
-1976 DVIVPISAERR
+1976 DVIVPISAEI
-1987 RNNQNDPYEED
+1987 RNNNQDNSYEED
-1998 GEYISPIDDEE
+1998 GDYISPIDADEF
-2009 YEEYYEE
+2009 
-2016 EPNDYE
+2016 E
-2022 EFYKAHE
+2022 EFNEE
-2029 SEDYIEEK
+2029 SEDSSNEIDNDSQSNHQSQDNDESFHD
-2037 RGNPGNNQP
+2037 PNN
-2046 KTNGKTIQ
+2046 
-2054 EDPDSPYY
+2054 PDSPYY
-2062 YSAVGIENAL
+2062 YSAVGIDNAL
-2072 KKNAVQYPRGNDR
+2072 KKNAVQYPRNNDR

-2090 AGTVNSIKNE
+2090 AGTVSSLKNE

-2114 TEREMVY
+2114 TERETVY

-2132 EDPYDPYEETVV
+2132 EDPYDPYQEPAVID
-2144 VENTQTVE
+2144 NTQNA
-2152 EEKYESLFTSK
+2152 EEKDYESLFTSK

-2175 GSSSDDSYLDD
+2175 NSSSDGYVEDSADSFLDEIPEFD
-2186 SIDDAFLEELTESDY
+2186 YIDD
-2201 VETDPEPIIP
+2201 ETEPIIP
-2211 VNSSITDE
+2211 INSEINHETSLENVGTYSASSESIPKD
-2219 ITHSTQP
+2219 H
-2226 IPEDID
+2226 IPEESLILEEFGDEFID
-2232 SDLDFVHIDDI
+2232 PDDEFEHID
-2243 GLDSELEDSFEDIE
+2243 DIE
-2257 IDDDEFEDII
+2257 IDDDTFEDII
-2267 TDVGQNYQEMEDER
+2267 TDVGQGYQDMEDER
-2281 YLEANVLSPVDN
+2281 IKETNVLRAVDN
-2293 TRLTPSGKLS
+2293 TRLAPTGELS
-2303 DYIEDYKEIEDL
+2303 DYIEDYKEIENL
-2315 IIKSP
+2315 IIQSP
-2320 SEIYDDEMKLAT
+2320 SEIYEDEKKLAT
-2332 AIMDI
+2332 AVMDI

-2344 HVDTVIRRFRESCNL
+2344 HVDTVIRRLREGCGL

-2366 KNTILAGIDRNESHL
+2366 KNTILEVIDRNENHL
-2381 LLIREKDFL
+2381 LLIRENDFL

-2408 LISEVEIEKSIDLV
+2408 LISEVEIEKAIDLV

>member
-1 MQLRTPSKK
+1 MQFRTPSKN
-10 NTNISNKDIE
+10 NTISNKDIE

-35 RNPLLNFK
+35 RNPLLSFK
-43 ARNRNLSIINQSP
+43 PRNRNLSIINQTP

-64 LENKRM
+64 IENKRM
-70 YFSPNKKETKRSR
+70 YFSPNKAETKRSR
-83 AHTFIDQTREFLS
+83 AHTFIDQTKEFLS
-96 QETDKTLK
+96 SETDKTLK

-109 SELQK
+109 SELQR

-214 YLADVKKAIRPFS
+214 YLADVKKAIRPFG
-227 KWDVRDDVALGF
+227 KWDVKDDVALGF

-253 ESWSEDVDLTKNEL
+253 ESWSKDVDLTENEL

-384 KQLLKNLKKATN
+384 KQLLKNLKKASN
-396 VRDTR
+396 VRATR

-411 LENLRDQLDQYAEVI
+411 LENLRDQLDEYAEVI
-426 HHPVANVKLSPFELY
+426 HAPVANVNLSPFELY
-441 GMKESSEDYF
+441 GMKEASEDYF
-451 SKQSRMLPLVRFD
+451 ARQNRMLPLVRFD
-464 NAEDLTM
+464 NAEDLSM

-513 EMLIR
+513 ELLIR
-518 DSLESLTDFR
+518 DSLESLNDFR
-528 YEMNIINEVY
+528 YEMNIVNEVY
-538 GIKIPNTLKEYED
+538 GIRIPNTLKEYED

-556 NILNSESAD
+556 NILNSESAN
-565 LVDSSILLSKHWF
+565 LVDSSVLLSKHWF
-578 NNPGQSLELIKLLQR
+578 NNPEKSLELIKLLQH
-593 YQNASGLFNKF
+593 YQHASGLFNKF

-610 ADLDTIIYDLEKD
+610 ADLDTIIYDLERE

-657 LIKVRNHIRVRQSIK
+657 LIKVRNHIKIRQSLN
-672 DNEALGKA
+672 DNEILGRA
-680 YFGDLWSEH
+680 YFGNLWSKN
-689 ADANELKQ
+689 ADINELKQ

-706 YLISNGTFSENT
+706 YLIKNGTFSENT

-725 LFQPN
+725 LFLPD

-742 NRFYENLKRLESK
+742 NRFYENLKKLESK
-755 LNPRSKIIF
+755 LNPRSRIIF
-764 KRETEDVPFDK
+764 KRETDDVPFDA

-799 KKACMNSPAS
+799 KRACRNSEAS
-809 LFIKTIEKRNIRK
+809 LFIKTIEKRNIKK
-822 DDVKPLVL
+822 DDVKSLVL

-855 HENRIAEF
+855 HENRIKEF
-863 KDLDKKIINLNRKRI
+863 KDLDVKIINLNRKRI
-878 FNKLNSQIPKIYGAA
+878 FNKLNSEIPKIYGAA

-1051 LVYPSPSHSDPELGL
+1051 LVYPSPSHTDPELGL

-1095 FKHFEKYGDTKSL
+1095 FRHFERYGDKKSL

-1123 ELEIERKS
+1123 ELEIERKA

-1136 PLFSDSKEE
+1136 ALFSENKEE

-1240 NQSLQDDDYEDAP
+1240 NQDVQYDDYDEAP

-1259 NFISENGYQVDKKVG
+1259 NFIAENGYEVDKKVG

-1354 IINTKVKELKK
+1354 ITSTKVKDLKK
-1365 KIDDVES
+1365 KINDVES
-1372 MKINPVTTVILG
+1372 MKINPVTTVVLG
-1384 KDKDDDTRE
+1384 KDDENEDDDYIADNEE
-1393 DESDSSID
+1393 DDISI
-1401 SDFMNENIAEDIGSI
+1401 I

-1421 NIQRV
+1421 NIQSI
-1426 KENIVEKTEKEKEK
+1426 KEEMDEKAEKEKEK

-1447 LEGFDDELN
+1447 LEDFDDELT
-1456 KNSSKDNNVENEED
+1456 KESS
-1470 SIDFNEDEEDSIDF
+1470 
-1484 NDDDSIDFSEA
+1484 
-1495 EDDSFDFN
+1495 
-1503 EYPED
+1503 
-1508 DNSSKNDDLDE
+1508 
-1519 FSNDFDESNEDLEDI
+1519 
-1534 KLSNL
+1534 
-1539 TEEDKEDINSH
+1539 
-1550 KNATIVDIFGDD
+1550 
-1562 EDDEDGI
+1562 
-1569 ANEYSLSNSPK
+1569 
-1580 FRKKKSSEDESKSKK
+1580 DESKSSVEDKTSIEDEFSIENIPDLVDDEYDESIHINEDIIK
-1595 EIKTKENAQNNAPKK
+1595 EK
-1610 DKKDNEKFKITAPK
+1610 DKKVDIPVEDKKPIQKEIDEIPDIPVEDKKPIQKEIDEIPDIPVKDNIINEKDQLKQSNTHK
-1624 KDKKENRNIKI
+1624 KQEKSQKTKSKQS
-1635 TAPKNEKKENK
+1635 KN
-1646 NIERSKPQKENK
+1646 
-1658 NYEKENKTNLK
+1658 T
-1669 HQKENKN
+1669 
-1676 YEKINKTNPNH
+1676 
-1687 QKNKFNSSKDD
+1687 KFNSSKDD
-1698 ISSKFEGNSNHKG
+1698 VSSKFEGKSKVKESKVKGDASN
-1711 KIQENDSNI
+1711 
-1720 KKDILEG
+1720 KKDVLDG
-1727 EFKLKENNKF
+1727 EFKVKERAQRSESF
-1737 NKRKNSS
+1737 ENSS
-1744 RMNNNGNHRGK
+1744 NRNRSNDNNRAK

-1762 NLGDGLVNNLQ
+1762 NIGDELVNNKQ
-1773 NNDNQDN
+1773 NNDSQDIKEPKKVQKEQKKKIEKPKKEKSIDKAQEQIN
-1780 QKSND
+1780 KKSNK
-1785 IPKEEKTIE
+1785 KEVQKETKIE
-1794 DKPQKDES
+1794 IKDES
-1802 IEFKPQ
+1802 IDFD
-1808 NEMIEEFIE
+1808 NESKDNE
-1817 DIEDSPIDESDILK
+1817 IDENVNLYK
-1831 EIIEDTP
+1831 EEELNIIEDN
-1838 IEESDILKEII
+1838 IEYDEKDN
-1849 EETPIEESDIL
+1849 T
-1860 EENMQEEIE
+1860 EEIFE
-1869 FLDDEIEDDANIYRQ
+1869 YAE
-1884 EETFIIDEDI
+1884 
-1894 KNNTNDIIDEDIDY
+1894 
-1908 IPHDTLEEDINSI
+1908 
-1921 AEDIIEEDIEEISED
+1921 EDIIENNINDISGAPVYIFEDDEEDMDDVIVFGLEDEEEGIEEISED
-1936 IIREMDEED
+1936 IINEIKEED
-1945 FENKDSEGNENM
+1945 MENNEAEGIENM
-1957 KEYSAPRRKKNEES
+1957 REYKAPRRKK
-1971 YDDSL
+1971 DDDQFNDSP
-1976 DVIVPISAERR
+1976 DVIVPISAEMRN
-1987 RNNQNDPYEED
+1987 NNQNDHYDED
-1998 GEYISPIDDEE
+1998 VDYISPIDDEE
-2009 YEEYYEE
+2009 FEEYLEE
-2016 EPNDYE
+2016 S
-2022 EFYKAHE
+2022 E
-2029 SEDYIEEK
+2029 SEDEFEEFFEESDDLNEESN
-2037 RGNPGNNQP
+2037 RESQANDHPQTQNHPAQDPN
-2046 KTNGKTIQ
+2046 
-2054 EDPDSPYY
+2054 DPDNPYY

-2072 KKNAVQYPRGNDR
+2072 KKNAVQYPKNNDR
-2085 NKTGL
+2085 NKTGI
-2090 AGTVNSIKNE
+2090 AGTVNSLKNE

-2132 EDPYDPYEETVV
+2132 EDPYDPYIEPEVIY
-2144 VENTQTVE
+2144 NTQNT
-2152 EEKYESLFTSK
+2152 EKDNYESLFTSK

-2175 GSSSDDSYLDD
+2175 NSSSDVEYIEDSSD
-2186 SIDDAFLEELTESDY
+2186 SFLKDIPEFDYIDEES
-2201 VETDPEPIIP
+2201 EPIIP
-2211 VNSSITDE
+2211 IGQETEIYHSSDDYSQIAET
-2219 ITHSTQP
+2219 
-2226 IPEDID
+2226 IPEESVIIEELGSEFIEDD
-2232 SDLDFVHIDDI
+2232 EFEHID
-2243 GLDSELEDSFEDIE
+2243 DIE
-2257 IDDDEFEDII
+2257 IDDDEFEGII
-2267 TDVGQNYQEMEDER
+2267 TDVGQGYQNLEDQR
-2281 YLEANVLSPVDN
+2281 IQEANVLSAVDN

-2303 DYIEDYKEIEDL
+2303 DYIEDYKEIEDI

-2320 SEIYDDEMKLAT
+2320 AEIYDDEKKLAT
-2332 AIMDI
+2332 AVMDI

-2344 HVDTVIRRFRESCNL
+2344 HIDIVIRRLREGCGL

-2366 KNTILAGIDRNESHL
+2366 KNTILDIIDRNENHL
-2381 LLIREKDFL
+2381 LLIRENDFL

-2408 LISEVEIEKSIDLV
+2408 MISEVEIEKAIDLV
-2422 LSFEKSLKVQEL
+2422 LSFEKSLKVQDL
-2434 AKSVSRTFGFRS
+2434 AKNVSRAFGFRS